1 MISLGSFFAY
11 KRPSQ
16 SRENA
21 REGSE
26 LRNVVF
32 VIESRRGSLLESM
45 ALLHHNVS
53 YNLLAWVFAD
63 DVCWQIIQSALF

>member
-21 REGSE
+21 RGGSE
-26 LRNVVF
+26 LRKVF

-53 YNLLAWVFAD
+53 YNLLTWVFAD